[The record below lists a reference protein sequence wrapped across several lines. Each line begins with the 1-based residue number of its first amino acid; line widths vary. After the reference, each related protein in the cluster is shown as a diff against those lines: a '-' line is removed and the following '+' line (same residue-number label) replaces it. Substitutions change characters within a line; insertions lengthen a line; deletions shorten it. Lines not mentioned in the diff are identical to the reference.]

1 MHFILAHI
9 QRNNATFTN
18 TSIDFRSACVLY
30 LLFSDLTK
38 CEEVKKLTKMADI
51 VEKEEKTIAEDL
63 VVTKYKLA
71 GEIVN
76 RTLKAVIDLCVVGA
90 SVRDICTKS
99 DALVTEET
107 NKVYKKEKDL
117 KKGIAFPTC
126 VSVNN
131 CVCHFSPSKN
141 DPDYELK
148 VGDVVKID
156 MGAHIDGFIAV
167 AAHTIVVGASADKKI
182 SGRQADVTLAA
193 YWAVQAALRLLKA
206 GNNNYAITDAVQ
218 QISES
223 YKCKPIEGM
232 LSHELKQFKIDG
244 EKTIIQNP
252 SEAQR
257 KEHEKCN
264 FETHEVYA
272 IDVIVSSGEG
282 IGREKDTKVS
292 IYKKTDEN
300 YMLKLKTSRALLA
313 EVKTKFG
320 NMPFNI
326 RGFEEET
333 KARMGVVEC
342 VSHKMIEPFQVLYEK
357 PSEYVAQFKHTVLL
371 MPNGI
376 NLVTGIPFEMENFV
390 SEYSIAQPEL
400 KELVATPL
408 GPAKKGKGHA
418 KKKATTAGTDA
429 ANSTPAPVETKA

>member
-1 MHFILAHI
+1 
-9 QRNNATFTN
+9 
-18 TSIDFRSACVLY
+18 
-30 LLFSDLTK
+30 
-38 CEEVKKLTKMADI
+38 MAD
-51 VEKEEKTIAEDL
+51 VEKEVPEKTIAEDL

-76 RTLKAVIDLCVVGA
+76 KTLKAVIDLCVVDG
-90 SVRDICTKS
+90 SVREICTKG
-99 DALVTEET
+99 DNLITEET
-107 NKVYKKEKDL
+107 SKVYKKEKDL

-126 VSVNN
+126 LSVNN
-131 CVCHFSPSKN
+131 CVCHFSPAKN
-141 DPDYELK
+141 DPDYSLK
-148 VGDVVKID
+148 DGDVVKID
-156 MGAHIDGFIAV
+156 LGAHIDGFIAV
-167 AAHTIVVGASADKKI
+167 ASHTVVIGGSPDKKVT
-182 SGRQADVTLAA
+182 GRKADVTLAA

-206 GNNNYAITDAVQ
+206 GNTNYAITEAVQ

-257 KEHEKCN
+257 KEHEKCT

-272 IDVIVSSGEG
+272 IDVIVSTGEG
-282 IGREKDTKVS
+282 LGREKDTKVA

-300 YMLKLKTSRALLA
+300 YMLKQKCARALLTD
-313 EVKTKFG
+313 VKAKYG

-326 RGFEEET
+326 RSFEEET
-333 KARMGVVEC
+333 RARMGVVEC

-376 NLVTGIPFEMENFV
+376 NLVTGIPFAEENYV

-408 GPAKKGKGHA
+408 VPPKKGKGGGA
-418 KKKATTAGTDA
+418 KKKGGAAAA
-429 ANSTPAPVETKA
+429 ANATPKVETAPTVETKA

>member
-1 MHFILAHI
+1 
-9 QRNNATFTN
+9 
-18 TSIDFRSACVLY
+18 
-30 LLFSDLTK
+30 
-38 CEEVKKLTKMADI
+38 MAE
-51 VEKEEKTIAEDL
+51 VEKEVPEKTIAEDL

-76 RTLKAVIDLCVVGA
+76 KTLKAVIDLCVVEA
-90 SVRDICTKS
+90 SVRDICTKG
-99 DALVTEET
+99 DNLIVDET
-107 NKVYKKEKDL
+107 SKVYKKEKDL

-126 VSVNN
+126 LSVNN

-141 DPDYELK
+141 DADYILK
-148 VGDVVKID
+148 EGDVVKID
-156 MGAHIDGFIAV
+156 LGAHIDGFIAV
-167 AAHTIVVGASADKKI
+167 AAHTVVIGASKEKKV
-182 SGRQADVTLAA
+182 SGRQADVVLAA
-193 YWAVQAALRLLKA
+193 YWAVQAALRLLKS
-206 GNNNYAITDAVQ
+206 GNSNYTITDAVQ
-218 QISES
+218 QVSES

-252 SEAQR
+252 NESQR
-257 KEHEKCN
+257 KEHEKCT

-272 IDVIVSSGEG
+272 IDVIVSTGEG

-300 YMLKLKTSRALLA
+300 YMLKLKASRALLQ
-313 EVKTKFG
+313 EVKTKYG

-326 RGFEEET
+326 RHFDEET

-357 PSEYVAQFKHTVLL
+357 PAEYVAQFKHTVLL
-371 MPNGI
+371 MPNGV
-376 NLVTGIPFEMENFV
+376 NLVTGIPFTEELYV
-390 SEYSIAQPEL
+390 SEHSIAQPEL

-408 GPAKKGKGHA
+408 QPSKKGKGGA
-418 KKKATTAGTDA
+418 KKKGGAGAAVGADA
-429 ANSTPAPVETKA
+429 AASKVETTPAVETKA

>member
-1 MHFILAHI
+1 
-9 QRNNATFTN
+9 
-18 TSIDFRSACVLY
+18 
-30 LLFSDLTK
+30 
-38 CEEVKKLTKMADI
+38 MAE
-51 VEKEEKTIAEDL
+51 VEKDAPEKTIAEDL

-76 RTLKAVIDLCVVGA
+76 KTLKAVINLCVAGA
-90 SVRDICTKS
+90 SVRDICTKG
-99 DALVTEET
+99 DNLITEET
-107 NKVYKKEKDL
+107 SKVYKKEKDL

-126 VSVNN
+126 LSVNN

-141 DPDYELK
+141 DPDYILK
-148 VGDVVKID
+148 EGDVVKID
-156 MGAHIDGFIAV
+156 LGAHIDGFIAV
-167 AAHTIVVGASADKKI
+167 VAHTVVIGSSAEKKVT
-182 SGRQADVTLAA
+182 GRQADVVLAA

-206 GNNNYAITDAVQ
+206 GNSNYTITEAVQ

-252 SEAQR
+252 NESQR
-257 KEHEKCN
+257 KEHEKCTI
-264 FETHEVYA
+264 ETHEVYA

-300 YMLKLKTSRALLA
+300 YMLKLKASRALLQ
-313 EVKTKFG
+313 EVKTKYG

-326 RGFEEET
+326 RHFEEET

-357 PSEYVAQFKHTVLL
+357 PAEYVAQFKHTVLL
-371 MPNGI
+371 MPNGV
-376 NLVTGIPFEMENFV
+376 NLVTGIPFAEECFV
-390 SEYSIAQPEL
+390 SEHSIAQPEL
-400 KELVATPL
+400 QELVATPL
-408 GPAKKGKGHA
+408 QPSKKGKGGG
-418 KKKATTAGTDA
+418 KKKGSAAAAQSVTDA
-429 ANSTPAPVETKA
+429 AASAAAKVESTPAVETRA

>member
-1 MHFILAHI
+1 
-9 QRNNATFTN
+9 
-18 TSIDFRSACVLY
+18 
-30 LLFSDLTK
+30 
-38 CEEVKKLTKMADI
+38 MAE
-51 VEKEEKTIAEDL
+51 VEKEVPEKTIAEDL

-76 RTLKAVIDLCVVGA
+76 KTLKAVIDLCVVEA
-90 SVRDICTKS
+90 SVRDICTKG
-99 DALVTEET
+99 DNLIVDET
-107 NKVYKKEKDL
+107 SKVYKKEKDL

-126 VSVNN
+126 LSVNN

-141 DPDYELK
+141 DADYILK
-148 VGDVVKID
+148 EGDVVKID
-156 MGAHIDGFIAV
+156 LGAHIDGFIAV
-167 AAHTIVVGASADKKI
+167 AAHTVVIGASKEKKV
-182 SGRQADVTLAA
+182 SGRQADVVLAA
-193 YWAVQAALRLLKA
+193 YWAVQAALRLLKS
-206 GNNNYAITDAVQ
+206 GNSNYTITDAVQ
-218 QISES
+218 QVSES

-252 SEAQR
+252 NESQR
-257 KEHEKCN
+257 KEHEKCT

-272 IDVIVSSGEG
+272 IDVIVSTGEG

-300 YMLKLKTSRALLA
+300 YMLKLKASRALLQ
-313 EVKTKFG
+313 EVKTKYG

-326 RGFEEET
+326 RHFDEET

-357 PSEYVAQFKHTVLL
+357 PAEYVAQFKHTVLL
-371 MPNGI
+371 MPNGV
-376 NLVTGIPFEMENFV
+376 NLVTGIPFTEELYV
-390 SEYSIAQPEL
+390 SEHSIAQPEL

-408 GPAKKGKGHA
+408 QPSKKGKGGA
-418 KKKATTAGTDA
+418 KKKGGAAAAVGADA
-429 ANSTPAPVETKA
+429 AAAASKVETTPAVETKA

>member
-1 MHFILAHI
+1 
-9 QRNNATFTN
+9 
-18 TSIDFRSACVLY
+18 
-30 LLFSDLTK
+30 
-38 CEEVKKLTKMADI
+38 MAE
-51 VEKEEKTIAEDL
+51 VEKEAPEKTIAEDL

-71 GEIVN
+71 GEIAN
-76 RTLKAVIDLCVVGA
+76 KTLKAIIDLCAADA
-90 SVRDICTKS
+90 SVRDICNKGDS
-99 DALVTEET
+99 LIVEET

-126 VSVNN
+126 LSVNN

-141 DPDYELK
+141 DPDYTLK
-148 VGDVVKID
+148 EGDVVKID
-156 MGAHIDGFIAV
+156 LGAHIDGFIAV
-167 AAHTIVVGASADKKI
+167 AAHTVVIGSSTEKKVT
-182 SGRQADVTLAA
+182 GRQADVVLAA

-206 GNNNYAITDAVQ
+206 GNSNYTITDAVQ

-223 YKCKPIEGM
+223 FKCKPIEGM

-252 SEAQR
+252 NENQR
-257 KEHEKCN
+257 KEHEKCT

-272 IDVIVSSGEG
+272 IDVIVSTGEG

-300 YMLKLKTSRALLA
+300 YMLKLKASRALLQ
-313 EVKTKFG
+313 EVKTKYG

-326 RGFEEET
+326 RHFDEET

-357 PSEYVAQFKHTVLL
+357 PTEYVAQFKHTVLL
-371 MPNGI
+371 MPNGV
-376 NLVTGIPFEMENFV
+376 NLVTGIPFAEDYFT
-390 SEYSIAQPEL
+390 SEHSIAQPEL

-408 GPAKKGKGHA
+408 QPSKKGKGGA
-418 KKKATTAGTDA
+418 KKKGGTTSAGSDA
-429 ANSTPAPVETKA
+429 AASASKVESTPAVETKA

>member
-1 MHFILAHI
+1 
-9 QRNNATFTN
+9 
-18 TSIDFRSACVLY
+18 
-30 LLFSDLTK
+30 
-38 CEEVKKLTKMADI
+38 MAE
-51 VEKEEKTIAEDL
+51 VEKEAPEKTIAEDL

-76 RTLKAVIDLCVVGA
+76 KTLKAVIDLCVTDA
-90 SVRDICTKS
+90 SVRDVCTKG
-99 DALVTEET
+99 DNLIIEET

-126 VSVNN
+126 LSINN

-141 DPDYELK
+141 DPDYTLK
-148 VGDVVKID
+148 EGDVVKID
-156 MGAHIDGFIAV
+156 LGAHIDGFIAV
-167 AAHTIVVGASADKKI
+167 AAHTIVIGASNEKKVT
-182 SGRQADVTLAA
+182 GRQADVVLAA
-193 YWAVQAALRLLKA
+193 YWSVQAALRLLKA
-206 GNNNYAITDAVQ
+206 GNSNYTITDAVQ

-252 SEAQR
+252 NENQR

-282 IGREKDTKVS
+282 VGREKDTKVS

-300 YMLKLKTSRALLA
+300 YMLKLKASRGLLQ
-313 EVKTKFG
+313 EVKTKYG

-326 RGFEEET
+326 RHFDEET

-357 PSEYVAQFKHTVLL
+357 PAEYVAQFKHTVLL
-371 MPNGI
+371 MPNGV
-376 NLVTGIPFEMENFV
+376 NLVTGIPFTEEYFV
-390 SEYSIAQPEL
+390 SEHSIAQPEL

-408 GPAKKGKGHA
+408 QPSKKGKGGG
-418 KKKATTAGTDA
+418 KKKGAAASAGTDA
-429 ANSTPAPVETKA
+429 AATTSKVESAPAVETKA

>member
-1 MHFILAHI
+1 
-9 QRNNATFTN
+9 
-18 TSIDFRSACVLY
+18 
-30 LLFSDLTK
+30 
-38 CEEVKKLTKMADI
+38 MADE
-51 VEKEEKTIAEDL
+51 VEVQEKTIAEDL

-76 RTLKAVIDLCVVGA
+76 KTLKAVIDLCVADA
-90 SVRDICTKS
+90 SVREICTKG
-99 DALVTEET
+99 DNQITEET
-107 NKVYKKEKDL
+107 GKVYKKEKDL

-131 CVCHFSPSKN
+131 CVCHFSPTKN
-141 DPDYELK
+141 DPDYILK
-148 VGDVVKID
+148 EGDVVKID

-167 AAHTIVVGASADKKI
+167 AAHTVVVGASSANKVTGKK
-182 SGRQADVTLAA
+182 ADVTLAA
-193 YWAVQAALRLLKA
+193 YWAVQAALRLIKDGA
-206 GNNNYAITDAVQ
+206 SNYAITEAVQ
-218 QISES
+218 QVAES

-232 LSHELKQFKIDG
+232 LSHQLKQFKIDG

-282 IGREKDTKVS
+282 IGREKDTKIS

-300 YMLKLKTSRALLA
+300 YQLKLKASRALLA
-313 EVKTKFG
+313 EVKTKYG
-320 NMPFNI
+320 NMPFNL
-326 RGFEEET
+326 RHFDEET

-371 MPNGI
+371 MPNGV
-376 NLVTGIPFEMENFV
+376 NLVTGIPFAEENFS
-390 SEYSIAQPEL
+390 SEHSIAQPEL
-400 KELVATPL
+400 KELVSNPIN
-408 GPAKKGKGHA
+408 PSKSAKKGKGS
-418 KKKATTAGTDA
+418 KKKAASETESA
-429 ANSTPAPVETKA
+429 APNAKVESTPAVETKA

>member
-1 MHFILAHI
+1 
-9 QRNNATFTN
+9 
-18 TSIDFRSACVLY
+18 
-30 LLFSDLTK
+30 
-38 CEEVKKLTKMADI
+38 MADF
-51 VEKEEKTIAEDL
+51 EKEEKTIAEDL

-76 RTLKAVIDLCVVGA
+76 RTLKAVIDLCVAGG
-90 SVRDICTKS
+90 SVRDICTKG
-99 DALVTEET
+99 DALITEET
-107 NKVYKKEKDL
+107 SKVYKKEKDL

-126 VSVNN
+126 LSINN
-131 CVCHFSPSKN
+131 CVCHFSPAKN
-141 DPDYELK
+141 DPDNTLK
-148 VGDVVKID
+148 DGDVVKID

-167 AAHTIVVGASADKKI
+167 AAHTVIVGASTDQKVT
-182 SGRQADVTLAA
+182 GRKADVTLAA
-193 YWAVQAALRLLKA
+193 FWAVQAALRLLKS
-206 GNNNYAITDAVQ
+206 GNSNYTITDAVQ

-252 SEAQR
+252 NEAQR
-257 KEHEKCN
+257 KEHEKCT

-272 IDVIVSSGEG
+272 IDVIVSTGEG
-282 IGREKDTKVS
+282 VGREKDTKVS

-300 YMLKLKTSRALLA
+300 YMLKLKAARALLA
-313 EVKTKFG
+313 EVKTKYG

-326 RGFEEET
+326 RNFEEET

-342 VSHKMIEPFQVLYEK
+342 VSHKVIEPFQVLHEK

-371 MPNGI
+371 MPNGV
-376 NLVTGIPFEMENFV
+376 NLVTGLPFEIDKFE
-390 SEYSIAQPEL
+390 SEFSIVQPEL

-408 GPAKKGKGHA
+408 QPPKKVKGHA
-418 KKKATTAGTDA
+418 KKKAASAAGSDA
-429 ANSTPAPVETKA
+429 VNATKVDSSPAPVETKA

>member
-1 MHFILAHI
+1 
-9 QRNNATFTN
+9 
-18 TSIDFRSACVLY
+18 
-30 LLFSDLTK
+30 
-38 CEEVKKLTKMADI
+38 MAE
-51 VEKEEKTIAEDL
+51 VEKEAPEKTIAEDL

-76 RTLKAVIDLCVVGA
+76 KTLKAVIDLCVTDA
-90 SVRDICTKS
+90 SVRDVCTKG
-99 DALVTEET
+99 DNLIIEET

-126 VSVNN
+126 LSINN

-141 DPDYELK
+141 DPDYTLK
-148 VGDVVKID
+148 DGDVVKID
-156 MGAHIDGFIAV
+156 LGAHIDGFIAV
-167 AAHTIVVGASADKKI
+167 AAHTIVIGASNEKKVT
-182 SGRQADVTLAA
+182 GRQADVVLAA
-193 YWAVQAALRLLKA
+193 YWSVQAALRLLKA
-206 GNNNYAITDAVQ
+206 GNSNYTITDAVQ

-252 SEAQR
+252 NENQR
-257 KEHEKCN
+257 KEHEKCT

-282 IGREKDTKVS
+282 VGREKDTKVS

-300 YMLKLKTSRALLA
+300 YMLKLKASRGLLQ
-313 EVKTKFG
+313 EVKTKYG

-326 RGFEEET
+326 RHFDEET

-357 PSEYVAQFKHTVLL
+357 PAEYVAQFKHTVLL
-371 MPNGI
+371 MPNGV
-376 NLVTGIPFEMENFV
+376 NLVTGIPFTEEYFV
-390 SEYSIAQPEL
+390 SEHSIAQPEL

-408 GPAKKGKGHA
+408 QPSKKGKGGG
-418 KKKATTAGTDA
+418 KKKGAAASAGTDA
-429 ANSTPAPVETKA
+429 AATTSKVESAPAVETKA

>member
-1 MHFILAHI
+1 
-9 QRNNATFTN
+9 
-18 TSIDFRSACVLY
+18 
-30 LLFSDLTK
+30 
-38 CEEVKKLTKMADI
+38 MAEI
-51 VEKEEKTIAEDL
+51 EKEEKTIAEDL

-76 RTLKAVIDLCVVGA
+76 RTLKTVIDLCVADA

-99 DALVTEET
+99 DNLLTEET

-126 VSVNN
+126 LSVNN

-141 DPDYELK
+141 DPDYVLK
-148 VGDVVKID
+148 DGDVVKID
-156 MGAHIDGFIAV
+156 LGAHIDGFIAV
-167 AAHTIVVGASADKKI
+167 AAHTVIVGASADKKVT
-182 SGRQADVTLAA
+182 GRKADVTLAA
-193 YWAVQAALRLLKA
+193 YWAVQAALRLLKS
-206 GNNNYAITDAVQ
+206 GNNNYAITEAVQ

-257 KEHEKCN
+257 KEHEKCT

-272 IDVIVSSGEG
+272 IDVIVSTGEG

-313 EVKTKFG
+313 EVKTKYG

-326 RGFEEET
+326 RSFEEET

-342 VSHKMIEPFQVLYEK
+342 MSHKMIEPFQVLYEK

-371 MPNGI
+371 MPNGV
-376 NLVTGIPFEMENFV
+376 NLVTGLPFATENFV
-390 SEYSIAQPEL
+390 SEHSIAQAEL

-408 GPAKKGKGHA
+408 QPTKKGKGHA
-418 KKKATTAGTDA
+418 KKKAATAGTDA
-429 ANSTPAPVETKA
+429 ATPAPAAVETKA